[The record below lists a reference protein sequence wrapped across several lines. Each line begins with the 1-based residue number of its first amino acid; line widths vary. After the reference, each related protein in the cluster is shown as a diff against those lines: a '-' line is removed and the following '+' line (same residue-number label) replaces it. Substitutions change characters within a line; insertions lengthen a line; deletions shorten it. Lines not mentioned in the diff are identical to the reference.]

1 MFGYTNAVKV
11 DCKSTA
17 IIARAV
23 QIVKRGTMNILI
35 IRNNSNAEAIDA
47 SMMLATYL
55 ESQGIGHTELDSMP
69 LSIESVIDMCDDIDV
84 KSFDM
89 VVSLGGDGTMLRAAR
104 LVGKHRVPILGI
116 NFGHLGFLVNSSK
129 DGVIP
134 IVAAALAGDVVRE
147 ERSSLHIE
155 LWSGETQVAS
165 RFALNEF
172 SVTRG
177 ELGRIIDF
185 GINIAGTHVVDMRG
199 DGLVVSS
206 ATGSTAYALSAGG
219 PLCSPEFRGLVV
231 VPLAPH
237 TLLSRSVITGPSDI
251 VEIDLSK
258 NPESRE
264 ASYFVDGEI
273 VILDEPIDRVLVRKS
288 NNPTILLRYKSDGFY
303 AEASRV
309 FFRDDRKQ

>member
-1 MFGYTNAVKV
+1 P
-11 DCKSTA
+11 S
-17 IIARAV
+17 
-23 QIVKRGTMNILI
+23 
-35 IRNNSNAEAIDA
+35 
-47 SMMLATYL
+47 
-55 ESQGIGHTELDSMP
+55 GHPPAQS
-69 LSIESVIDMCDDIDV
+69 
-84 KSFDM
+84 
-89 VVSLGGDGTMLRAAR
+89 
-104 LVGKHRVPILGI
+104 
-116 NFGHLGFLVNSSK
+116 
-129 DGVIP
+129 
-134 IVAAALAGDVVRE
+134 
-147 ERSSLHIE
+147 HIE

>member
-1 MFGYTNAVKV
+1 
-11 DCKSTA
+11 
-17 IIARAV
+17 
-23 QIVKRGTMNILI
+23 
-35 IRNNSNAEAIDA
+35 
-47 SMMLATYL
+47 
-55 ESQGIGHTELDSMP
+55 
-69 LSIESVIDMCDDIDV
+69 
-84 KSFDM
+84 
-89 VVSLGGDGTMLRAAR
+89 
-104 LVGKHRVPILGI
+104 
-116 NFGHLGFLVNSSK
+116 
-129 DGVIP
+129 
-134 IVAAALAGDVVRE
+134 
-147 ERSSLHIE
+147 
-155 LWSGETQVAS
+155 
-165 RFALNEF
+165 
-172 SVTRG
+172 
-177 ELGRIIDF
+177 
-185 GINIAGTHVVDMRG
+185 MRG

-206 ATGSTAYALSAGG
+206 ASGSTAYALSAGG

>member
-1 MFGYTNAVKV
+1 M
-11 DCKSTA
+11 
-17 IIARAV
+17 
-23 QIVKRGTMNILI
+23 
-35 IRNNSNAEAIDA
+35 
-47 SMMLATYL
+47 
-55 ESQGIGHTELDSMP
+55 
-69 LSIESVIDMCDDIDV
+69 
-84 KSFDM
+84 
-89 VVSLGGDGTMLRAAR
+89 
-104 LVGKHRVPILGI
+104 
-116 NFGHLGFLVNSSK
+116 
-129 DGVIP
+129 
-134 IVAAALAGDVVRE
+134 
-147 ERSSLHIE
+147 
-155 LWSGETQVAS
+155 GETQVAS

-219 PLCSPEFRGLVV
+219 PLCSPEFRGFVV

-273 VILDEPIDRVLVRKS
+273 VVILDRAYRWRSGAQEQQSHHSAAIRAMDSTPKR
-288 NNPTILLRYKSDGFY
+288 
-303 AEASRV
+303 RV
-309 FFRDDRKQ
+309 FFTTMRKQ

>member
-1 MFGYTNAVKV
+1 
-11 DCKSTA
+11 
-17 IIARAV
+17 
-23 QIVKRGTMNILI
+23 MNILI

-219 PLCSPEFRGLVV
+219 P
-231 VPLAPH
+231 
-237 TLLSRSVITGPSDI
+237 
-251 VEIDLSK
+251 
-258 NPESRE
+258 
-264 ASYFVDGEI
+264 
-273 VILDEPIDRVLVRKS
+273 
-288 NNPTILLRYKSDGFY
+288 
-303 AEASRV
+303 
-309 FFRDDRKQ
+309 